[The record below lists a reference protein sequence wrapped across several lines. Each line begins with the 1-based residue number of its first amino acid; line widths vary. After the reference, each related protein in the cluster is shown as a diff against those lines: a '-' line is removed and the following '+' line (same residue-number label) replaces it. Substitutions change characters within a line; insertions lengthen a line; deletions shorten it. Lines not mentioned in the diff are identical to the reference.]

1 MRLIIHLQ
9 FGCFLSCSCS
19 LFFFFY
25 FFWYGF
31 YLPLFCTFL
40 PFPFLIFLLSQKV
53 PQQNTKQLDDT
64 ACTTTMW
71 SCEFVLSWFSW
82 NLKQHLK
89 KRIWPWLLWLNK
101 GQRKPKLWCGTR
113 LIKGSFSIIYVGL
126 QDSFNNLTRIRQV
139 VPRANR
145 NLQPKTRI
153 PLYLFLCAAQKREK
167 KSTAQETKSEPLS
180 LCPLFVAHIT
190 AWN

>member
-25 FFWYGF
+25 FFLVWL
-31 YLPLFCTFL
+31 LPSFFCTFL

-64 ACTTTMW
+64 ACTTTML

-82 NLKQHLK
+82 NLKQQLK

-101 GQRKPKLWCGTR
+101 GQRKPKLWLSTR
-113 LIKGSFSIIYVGL
+113 LIKVSFSILHVRL
-126 QDSFNNLTRIRQV
+126 QDSFNNLTRICQV

-167 KSTAQETKSEPLS
+167 KSAAQETKSEPLS
-180 LCPLFVAHIT
+180 LYALCLLHI
-190 AWN
+190 